1 MEEYR
6 RNLINSICAE
16 KFDRELFRA
25 ISTEIINQLNLS
37 DYIKNIVL
45 SNDLNK
51 GMVVHIHIKEI

>member
-6 RNLINSICAE
+6 RDLINSICAE
-16 KFDRELFRA
+16 KFDRELFKA

-45 SNDLNK
+45 
-51 GMVVHIHIKEI
+51 HTIKQCFLPYFMK

>member
-6 RNLINSICAE
+6 RDLINSICAE

-45 SNDLNK
+45 SSD
-51 GMVVHIHIKEI
+51 

>member
-6 RNLINSICAE
+6 RDLINSICAE

-45 SNDLNK
+45 
-51 GMVVHIHIKEI
+51 